1 MGITFSGH
9 PMDCDIQLRFQTT
22 YLKQSR
28 KVKALLMTH
37 ILNLMENSSDFYYVK
52 YLLHC
57 K

>member
-9 PMDCDIQLRFQTT
+9 PMDCDIQLRFETT

-28 KVKALLMTH
+28 KVKALLMTL
-37 ILNLMENSSDFYYVK
+37 ILNLMKNSSYFYYVK
-52 YLLHC
+52 YMLHY